1 MAMVVLA
8 DARHCVEPGMIDL
21 ASVNRICKRTKKSQ
35 VISLR
40 MVFGVASIC
49 VVSKGTQN
57 S

>member
-1 MAMVVLA
+1 MPMVVVV
-8 DARHCVEPGMIDL
+8 DAIHCVEPGMIDL
-21 ASVNRICKRTKKSQ
+21 ASVNRLCKITKKIQ

-40 MVFGVASIC
+40 VVFGVASIC

>member
-1 MAMVVLA
+1 MAMVVVA